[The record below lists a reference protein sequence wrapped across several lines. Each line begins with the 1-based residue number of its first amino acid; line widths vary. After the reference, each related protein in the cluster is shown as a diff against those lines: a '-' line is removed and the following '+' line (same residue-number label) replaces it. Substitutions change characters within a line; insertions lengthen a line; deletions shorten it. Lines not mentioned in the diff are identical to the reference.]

1 MAQVVVLG
9 AGPGIRLTWACVP
22 LDGFLILRDP
32 WISTFAIRAGMS
44 RSDEMVPAQPPVHSK
59 DLMNVAVAIMT
70 VLLSGKSRLPRAS
83 RCFHTMVSA
92 FFHL

>member
-32 WISTFAIRAGMS
+32 RISTFAIRAGM
-44 RSDEMVPAQPPVHSK
+44 
-59 DLMNVAVAIMT
+59 
-70 VLLSGKSRLPRAS
+70 
-83 RCFHTMVSA
+83 
-92 FFHL
+92 